1 MGWEWLL
8 FIYFGGLIVLFLS
21 GFWVACALGVAGI
34 IGILIESGFGA
45 LSSIG
50 YIGWNTSNNFVYTC
64 VPLFIFMGELVMHG
78 GTSTRFYSG
87 INVWIRRLPGGLL
100 HTNIVACSIFA
111 AISGSSAATALSI
124 GTVAIPEMKR
134 RGYKYKCILGSL
146 AAGGTLGIL
155 IPPSIIMIIYGAMV
169 EQSIAALFMA
179 GIIPGFLLALL
190 FMVYIIVEAVW
201 HPHLFP
207 GATGA
212 DEKPISVVE
221 KIKETSKGWPIY
233 AILVII
239 FGGLYSGIA
248 TPTEVAALGAASA
261 WIVGLIYRELSYKS
275 LVESTKNSIATT
287 CMILFIILSA
297 QIYSF
302 ALTNSGVARSLSEWI
317 ISLQMS
323 PNLFFMLICVL
334 YIILGSLLDG
344 VSMMVLT
351 LPILYPVI
359 IQMGFDPIWFGVIL
373 TILIEM
379 GQITPPFGLNLF
391 ALQGISGGR
400 PLSEVILGSLPYC
413 FMIIIMIVILKV
425 FPGLVLFLPSRM
437 G

>member
-1 MGWEWLL
+1 MEWQWLL
-8 FIYFGGLIVLFLS
+8 LMYFGGLIILFLS

-34 IGILIESGFGA
+34 IGILLQSGVGA
-45 LSSIG
+45 LNTIG
-50 YIGWNTSNNFVYTC
+50 FIGWNTSNNFVYTC

-87 INVWIRRLPGGLL
+87 INVWIKRLPGGLL
-100 HTNIVACSIFA
+100 HTNIVACAIFA

-124 GTVAIPEMKR
+124 GTVAIPEMRR
-134 RGYKYKCILGSL
+134 RGYKYKYILGSL

-179 GIIPGFLLALL
+179 GVIPGFFLAFL
-190 FMVYIIVEAVW
+190 FMVYIIIEALW

-207 GATGA
+207 SAMDV
-212 DEKPISVVE
+212 DEKPMSLVG
-221 KIKETSKGWPIY
+221 KMKETARGWPIY

-239 FGGLYSGIA
+239 FGGLYSGFA

-261 WIVGLIYRELSYKS
+261 WMVGLIHRELSYKS
-275 LVESTKNSIATT
+275 LVESTKNAIVTT

-317 ISLQMS
+317 ISLEMS
-323 PNLFFMLICVL
+323 PDLFFILICVL
-334 YIILGSLLDG
+334 YLILGCLLDG

-359 IQMGFDPIWFGVIL
+359 MQMGFDPIWFGVIV

-391 ALQGISGGR
+391 AIQGISGGR
-400 PLSEVILGSLPYC
+400 PLSDVISGSLPYC
-413 FMIIIMIVILKV
+413 FVIIIMIGILKV
-425 FPGLVLFLPSRM
+425 FPVLALWLPLRM